1 MIILGIDPGIANTGY
16 GVVASQ
22 ANRATAHDYG
32 NIRTKA
38 QTAPETRLK
47 QIHDEVARL
56 ITDFAIDVVA
66 LEEIFFSRNVSSA
79 LVVGEVTGIVKL
91 AAANA
96 GCPVATY
103 TPSQVKQA
111 VVGYGQ
117 AKKTQMQRMVQA
129 LLRLREAPRPD
140 HAADALAVALCHARS
155 HKVLE
160 LRERYQ

>member
-1 MIILGIDPGIANTGY
+1 MVEFL
-16 GVVASQ
+16 
-22 ANRATAHDYG
+22 ANRATARDYG
-32 NIRTKA
+32 NIRTSA
-38 QTAPETRLK
+38 RTASETRLK

-56 ITDFAIDVVA
+56 IAAFNVEFVV
-66 LEEIFFSRNVSSA
+66 LEEIFFSKNVSSA
-79 LVVGEVTGIVKL
+79 FAVGEVKGIVKL

-103 TPSQVKQA
+103 TPSQIKQA

-117 AKKTQMQRMVQA
+117 ATKTQIQRMVQA
-129 LLRLREAPRPD
+129 LLRLKQVPRPD

>member
-1 MIILGIDPGIANTGY
+1 M
-16 GVVASQ
+16 VEFH
-22 ANRATAHDYG
+22 ANRATARDYG
-32 NIRTKA
+32 NIRTSA
-38 QTAPETRLK
+38 RTASETRLK

-56 ITDFAIDVVA
+56 IAAFNVEFVV
-66 LEEIFFSRNVSSA
+66 LEEIFFRRNVSSA
-79 LVVGEVTGIVKL
+79 FAVGEVKGIVKL

-103 TPSQVKQA
+103 TPSQIKQA

-117 AKKTQMQRMVQA
+117 ATKTQIQRMVQA
-129 LLRLREAPRPD
+129 LLRLKQVPRPD

>member
-1 MIILGIDPGIANTGY
+1 M
-16 GVVASQ
+16 VEFH
-22 ANRATAHDYG
+22 ANRATSRDYG
-32 NIRTKA
+32 NIRTSA
-38 QTAPETRLK
+38 RTASETRLK

-56 ITDFAIDVVA
+56 IAAFNVEFVV
-66 LEEIFFSRNVSSA
+66 LEEIFFSKNVSSA
-79 LVVGEVTGIVKL
+79 FAVGEVKGIVKL

-103 TPSQVKQA
+103 TPSQIKQA

-117 AKKTQMQRMVQA
+117 ATKTQIQRMVQA
-129 LLRLREAPRPD
+129 LLRLKQVPRPD

-155 HKVLE
+155 HKVLA

>member
-1 MIILGIDPGIANTGY
+1 M
-16 GVVASQ
+16 VEFH
-22 ANRATAHDYG
+22 ANRATARDYG
-32 NIRTKA
+32 NIRTSA
-38 QTAPETRLK
+38 RTASETRLK

-56 ITDFAIDVVA
+56 IAAFNVEFVV
-66 LEEIFFSRNVSSA
+66 LEEIFFSKNVSSA
-79 LVVGEVTGIVKL
+79 FAVGEVKGIVKL

-103 TPSQVKQA
+103 TPSQIKQA

-117 AKKTQMQRMVQA
+117 ATKTQIQRMVQA
-129 LLRLREAPRPD
+129 LLRLKQVPRPD

>member
-1 MIILGIDPGIANTGY
+1 M
-16 GVVASQ
+16 VEFH
-22 ANRATAHDYG
+22 ANRATARDYG
-32 NIRTKA
+32 NIRTSA
-38 QTAPETRLK
+38 RTASETRLK

-56 ITDFAIDVVA
+56 IAAFNVEFVV
-66 LEEIFFSRNVSSA
+66 LEEIFFSKNVSSA
-79 LVVGEVTGIVKL
+79 FAVGEVKGIVKL

-103 TPSQVKQA
+103 TPSQIKQA

-117 AKKTQMQRMVQA
+117 ATKTQIQRMVQA
-129 LLRLREAPRPD
+129 LLRLKQAPRPD

>member
-1 MIILGIDPGIANTGY
+1 M
-16 GVVASQ
+16 VEFH
-22 ANRATAHDYG
+22 ANRATPRDYG
-32 NIRTKA
+32 NIRTSA
-38 QTAPETRLK
+38 RTASETRLK

-56 ITDFAIDVVA
+56 IAAFNVEFVV
-66 LEEIFFSRNVSSA
+66 LEEIFFSKNVSSA
-79 LVVGEVTGIVKL
+79 FAVGEVKGIVKL

-103 TPSQVKQA
+103 TPSQIKQA

-117 AKKTQMQRMVQA
+117 ATKTQIQRMVQA
-129 LLRLREAPRPD
+129 LLRLKQVPRPD